1 MPKMSHAHRV
11 GKDIPEIQ
19 VPFLQQDPLVARRTG
34 NYVGIRKL
42 NLPGEPFLGAGPT
55 SGRVA
60 VVDYNGDLDQT
71 FAPVQV
77 LSEGNGFAVGRISVH
92 HLERN
97 FSFHQVNVWATVLR
111 TLRMLESERVF
122 GRPIPWAFNG
132 GRLLILPHAGYWENA
147 FYDRGTGALHFFY
160 FEDPQGGP
168 VFTCLSH
175 DIVTH
180 ELGHA
185 VLDGLKPYYNEVS
198 SPDTAGFHEYFGD
211 AVAMVSALTQRE
223 IAVLAAGDAPRK
235 LSGQNLIAKIASQ
248 FGSAIYGTASRDY
261 LRTADHKLTM
271 DDIRGNWEEHDYS
284 QVLSGTFYD
293 VLKTLY
299 EDEIPRQKE
308 RRKARRIDGQV
319 CVASLINAADY
330 TTRIM
335 LRALD
340 YCPPVDISYRDYAQA
355 IIRADEVAYPTD
367 ERGYRRKV
375 GEIMTKRRIIRQKRE
390 LQTCYRLKN
399 ASFHNY
405 DIDIISA
412 TPTDAYRFLDAN
424 REELRIPRN
433 VNFTVTSL
441 YKTRKVSTERYY
453 PPREVV
459 LEFVWAED
467 LYLKG
472 KRFGDLSGKS
482 IPLWCGGTLVFD
494 SIGNVLHYTLKPA
507 TDERRLRLQN
517 YVEYLVA
524 NQLLGFADEEEGL
537 GAFGQGTHRV
547 TATVQGS
554 RVIMNRNAALRHE
567 GRTME

>member
-1 MPKMSHAHRV
+1 MPKISHIHKV
-11 GKDIPEIQ
+11 GKEIPEIQ
-19 VPFLQQDPLVARRTG
+19 VPFLQQDPLVARSTG
-34 NYVGIRKL
+34 NYVGIRML
-42 NLPGEPFLGAGPT
+42 DLPGEPFLGAGPT

-71 FAPVQV
+71 FAPVLV
-77 LSEGNGFAVGRISVH
+77 LNKGNGFAVGKISVR

-111 TLRMLESERVF
+111 TLSKLESERVF
-122 GRPIPWAFNG
+122 GRPIPWAFSG
-132 GRLLILPHAGYWENA
+132 GRLLIMPHAGYWENA

-160 FEDPQGGP
+160 FEDPNGRP
-168 VFTCLSH
+168 IFTCLSH

-185 VLDGLKPYYNEVS
+185 VLDGLKPYYNEVC

-235 LSGQNLIAKIASQ
+235 LTGRDLIAKIASQ
-248 FGSAIYGTASRDY
+248 FGSAIYGSASRDY
-261 LRTADHKLTM
+261 LRTAENTLTM
-271 DDIRGNWEEHDYS
+271 DDIQGNWEEHDYS
-284 QVLSGTFYD
+284 QVLTGTFYD

-308 RRKARRIDGQV
+308 HRNAPRIDGQI

-355 IIRADEVAYPTD
+355 VIRADEVAYPTD
-367 ERGYRRKV
+367 KRGYRKIV
-375 GEIMTKRRIIRQKRE
+375 GEIMRKRRIVHLESE
-390 LQTCYRLKN
+390 LNTGDQPRN
-399 ASFHNY
+399 ASFHKY
-405 DIDIISA
+405 DIDTISA

-424 REELRIPRN
+424 REKLNIPRN
-433 VNFTVTSL
+433 VNFRVTSL
-441 YKTRKVSTERYY
+441 YRTRKVSTDKYY

-467 LYLKG
+467 LNLKG
-472 KRFGDLSGKS
+472 RQFGALSGKS

-494 SIGNVLHYTLKPA
+494 SIGNVLHYTMKPA
-507 TDERRLRLQN
+507 TEERRQRLRD
-517 YVEYLVA
+517 YIEYLEA
-524 NQLLGFADEEEGL
+524 NQILGLSGNEEGL

-547 TATVQGS
+547 TATIQGS
-554 RVIMNRNAALRHE
+554 RVMMKRNAALRHE
-567 GRTME
+567 GRPLE